1 MNSRL
6 ASTCW
11 PERAATALAI
21 EIDCPSAT
29 MVSAAAMPSRSGT
42 VRQLMSGTWKGGRAD
57 GIGPITFTCCAPSQ
71 WLSASATPK
80 PPTRPISM
88 NGSRREM
95 RRTISVTASVT
106 APTMTALQLIV
117 AAFSNRKRTT
127 PNALVPVG
135 TASPNRS
142 LSA

>member
-1 MNSRL
+1 
-6 ASTCW
+6 
-11 PERAATALAI
+11 
-21 EIDCPSAT
+21 
-29 MVSAAAMPSRSGT
+29 
-42 VRQLMSGTWKGGRAD
+42 
-57 GIGPITFTCCAPSQ
+57 
-71 WLSASATPK
+71 
-80 PPTRPISM
+80 M